1 MQKMQSKIHFI
12 GIGGIGLSAIARYL
26 NRQGFQVQG
35 SDIKKTKLT
44 KSLEEEGMKVFIP
57 QKEENITDDIDTI
70 IYTAVAKENNP
81 ERVAAK
87 KKNIKTY
94 SRREF
99 LPILLKD
106 KKVISVCGAHGKSTT
121 TAILASILDDAN
133 ALIGAES
140 KEFNSNA
147 RVSESELMVFEAD
160 ESDGS
165 FIDSNPF
172 IAVVT
177 NTEPEHMEFYN
188 HDLDKFYSH
197 YEKFLKKASIRVV
210 NGDDEFIKKLDL
222 PMKKVFIKEAKN
234 IRYEIRDNQPKTVFE
249 YKGYEFEV
257 YGFGEHLV
265 LDALLAIEAAN
276 EFMSLEKISKNIKNY
291 QGIKKRFDI
300 LQNEKNF
307 ILIDDY
313 GHHPTE
319 IKATLHSAKLFAMLN
334 GIEKIIAI
342 WQPHKYS
349 RTIDNL
355 DGFIKCFEGV
365 DELVI
370 LPVWAAG
377 EEKVDID
384 FKKHFK
390 KYNPIFANRI
400 ISKSKNIMLTDEL
413 GNVIK
418 NYDKGLIIGFGAGDI
433 TYQLRGEI

>member
-1 MQKMQSKIHFI
+1 MKKVHFI

-26 NRQGFQVQG
+26 KNDGFDISG
-35 SDIKKTKLT
+35 SDIYSTPLT
-44 KSLEEEGMKVFIP
+44 KSLEKEGIKVYIP
-57 QKEENITDDIDTI
+57 QKGENIKDVDVVV
-70 IYTAVAKENNP
+70 YTAVVKEDN
-81 ERVAAK
+81 EELKAAK
-87 KKNIKTY
+87 DKKIKTF

-99 LPILLKD
+99 LPFVLKN

-121 TAILASILDDAN
+121 TAILASILKDAN

-140 KEFNSNA
+140 KEFHSNA
-147 RVSESELMVFEAD
+147 RHKNSDLMVFEAD

-165 FIDSNPF
+165 FVDSNPY

-188 HDLDKFYSH
+188 HDLDKFYAH
-197 YEKFLKKASIRVV
+197 YEEFLKRAKIRVV
-210 NGDDEFIKKLDL
+210 NGDDDFIKKLDL
-222 PMKKVFIKEAKN
+222 PMKKVYFKDAKN
-234 IRYEIRDNQPKTVFE
+234 VRYEIRDNLPKTIFE

-276 EFMSLEKISKNIKNY
+276 EFISLEEISKNIKNFI
-291 QGIKKRFDI
+291 GIKKRFDI
-300 LQNEKNF
+300 LRHTDEF
-307 ILIDDY
+307 VLIDDY

-319 IKATLHSAKLFAMLN
+319 IKATLSSAKKYAMLN
-334 GIEKIIAI
+334 GIEKVVAI

-355 DGFIKCFEGV
+355 EGFIECFKGV

-377 EEKVDID
+377 EEKIEID
-384 FKKHFK
+384 FKKNFS
-390 KYNPIFANRI
+390 KYKPIFADRVSVEGNRI
-400 ISKSKNIMLTDEL
+400 KF
-413 GNVIK
+413 IK
-418 NYDKGLIIGFGAGDI
+418 NNEVLKELTQGLVIGFGAGDI
-433 TYQLRGEI
+433 TYQLRGL